1 MECYGIPSLIAVG
14 EPSSVSASVFSLD
27 LHREPLL
34 NFLVMLVSLSLACSY
49 GLGVFCVLWVLPWD
63 IIIWRVFWLHIV
75 YVHSTSLSFLT
86 PSSTTI
92 LSFWHWPLLFH
103 VSRTMLGEGNGNPLQ
118 WSCLENPREGGAWWA
133 AIYGVSQS
141 WTRLKWLSSRTML
154 VMS

>member
-1 MECYGIPSLIAVG
+1 MECYGIPSLIAMG
-14 EPSSVSASVFSLD
+14 EPSSVSVYIFSLD

-63 IIIWRVFWLHIV
+63 IIIWRVFWLRMV

-86 PSSTTI
+86 PSSTTN

-118 WSCLENPREGGAWWA
+118 
-133 AIYGVSQS
+133 
-141 WTRLKWLSSRTML
+141 
-154 VMS
+154 